1 MAQWIARWTS
11 NPTVAGS
18 SPVKS
23 VSLGSVAQNMF
34 DRACVCGSHAVS
46 LGSRRVHHANHY
58 HESCQ
63 ALYSTTHFLLHLSL
77 GLWKISRIGKLRA
90 VPAPPQQRKKR
101 CTGYSELQ
109 LRFPAFPG
117 VPCTGSIRFL
127 IIKLPHRF
135 TRAD

>member
-46 LGSRRVHHANHY
+46 LGSRRVHRSHYQLIRSSSNLILKLDRSSIACLCPLLSMANNY
-58 HESCQ
+58 
-63 ALYSTTHFLLHLSL
+63 
-77 GLWKISRIGKLRA
+77 R
-90 VPAPPQQRKKR
+90 
-101 CTGYSELQ
+101 TGPTQ
-109 LRFPAFPG
+109 LRIDVGLNP
-117 VPCTGSIRFL
+117 
-127 IIKLPHRF
+127 
-135 TRAD
+135 TRTNDI